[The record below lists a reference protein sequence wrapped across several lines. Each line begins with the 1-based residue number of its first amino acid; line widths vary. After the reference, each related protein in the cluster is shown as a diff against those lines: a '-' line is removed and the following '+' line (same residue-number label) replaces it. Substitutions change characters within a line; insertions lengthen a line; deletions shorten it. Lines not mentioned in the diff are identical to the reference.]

1 MYLLQMIV
9 YQIQY
14 KLLHIITIKTEIIIN
29 YIYSLQSQSL
39 YKHTNLQ
46 MILFHWGYRGFFN

>member
-9 YQIQY
+9 YHIQY

-29 YIYSLQSQSL
+29 YIYSLQS
-39 YKHTNLQ
+39 
-46 MILFHWGYRGFFN
+46 